1 MKVRV
6 VRVKQYNSTYKHIL
20 MVNDEPICV
29 TESANRASDLIAYLG
44 GADVKVSDGKIR
56 RELDKAREKMKK

>member
-1 MKVRV
+1 MKVKV
-6 VRVKQYNSTYKHIL
+6 VKVKQYNSTYKHIL
-20 MVNDEPICV
+20 VVDDEPICV

-56 RELDKAREKMKK
+56 RELDKVKERMKK

>member
-1 MKVRV
+1 MKVKV
-6 VRVKQYNSTYKHIL
+6 VKVKQYNSTYKHIL
-20 MVNDEPICV
+20 VVDDKPICV

-56 RELDKAREKMKK
+56 RELDKVKERMKK